1 MFVERAEVSRRE
13 EMLPTV
19 GRVALPFR
27 AVLSVPVRA
36 LWLGMEHAGLLCSLC
51 ALILIASL
59 CPGPQSPPTPLAPG
73 QEKGGTKYNWD
84 PSVYDSELPVRCR
97 NISGTLYK
105 SRLGSGEVALGYHH
119 SPFRLSSWCSLALL
133 VDWGQASLSCEYVRR
148 NGSLVTKA

>member
-19 GRVALPFR
+19 EGWHYPSGLS
-27 AVLSVPVRA
+27 VLSVPVRA

-119 SPFRLSSWCSLALL
+119 SRSDFLL
-133 VDWGQASLSCEYVRR
+133 GVLWPS
-148 NGSLVTKA
+148 

>member
-1 MFVERAEVSRRE
+1 
-13 EMLPTV
+13 MLPTE
-19 GRVALPFR
+19 GLALPLSS
-27 AVLSVPVRA
+27 VLIYLRGLV
-36 LWLGMEHAGLLCSLC
+36 LGDGASWASWSFC

-105 SRLGSGEVALGYHH
+105 SRLGSGEAALGYNH
-119 SPFRLSSWCSLALL
+119 SMLSKTLFFCVTLL
-133 VDWGQASLSCEYVRR
+133 VNWAKEAQIW
-148 NGSLVTKA
+148 